1 MWKIMQCWRIYS
13 LCNCKC
19 RKKLI
24 DKLVEECTETTD
36 EVKITKIT
44 SAECNS
50 IEDENKCKTS
60 CTVYVVLIAIIFTIC
75 IGTGTYFF
83 YYKYMNHDKK
93 LLLDMIMSIKHQIID
108 IMEKYPKKINIK
120 NRTHYFFDDM
130 INIEY
135 FDSKLLKIDKK
146 PYKNIDIYNIEFIK
160 TKMID
165 GYENI

>member
-1 MWKIMQCWRIYS
+1 MILKGVCDKVFIWSPSNCECECDRSCNVGEYTAYA
-13 LCNCKC
+13 NCKC

-24 DKLVEECTETTD
+24 DKLVEECTESID

-75 IGTGTYFF
+75 IGTSTYFF

-108 IMEKYPKKINIK
+108 IMEKYQKK
-120 NRTHYFFDDM
+120 
-130 INIEY
+130 
-135 FDSKLLKIDKK
+135 
-146 PYKNIDIYNIEFIK
+146 
-160 TKMID
+160 
-165 GYENI
+165 